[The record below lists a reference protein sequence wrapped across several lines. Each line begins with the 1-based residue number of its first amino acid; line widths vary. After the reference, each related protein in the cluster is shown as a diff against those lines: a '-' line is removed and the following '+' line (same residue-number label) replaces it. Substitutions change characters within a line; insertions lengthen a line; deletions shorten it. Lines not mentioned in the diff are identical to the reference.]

1 MQLAHRATCLRRESR
16 RRGWDNAA
24 RIACDAIERA
34 VIAERIEWT
43 GDKYGG
49 FEPPGPDQPY
59 ELPIPWSAV
68 LDAEEGPE
76 GGGAMTN
83 PARAAAERRL
93 AAACNEAWARA
104 AVSRSEE
111 TLAEIAAPD
120 CRRRRSRAYA
130 QRRISASSRA

>member
-1 MQLAHRATCLRRESR
+1 MNREAAEKALAERMHLAFNAMVPVAPSGNLLSTEELAAC
-16 RRGWDNAA
+16 WYAAA

-68 LDAEEGPE
+68 LDAEPKEGEP
-76 GGGAMTN
+76 
-83 PARAAAERRL
+83 
-93 AAACNEAWARA
+93 
-104 AVSRSEE
+104 
-111 TLAEIAAPD
+111 
-120 CRRRRSRAYA
+120 
-130 QRRISASSRA
+130 